1 LKEFLL
7 QEAMLNHPF
16 WDSIFFNSSPYSPQ
30 SRVTLLSLRHNLPYL
45 TYTLVKQA
53 HLG

>member
-7 QEAMLNHPF
+7 QEAMLKHPF
-16 WDSIFFNSSPYSPQ
+16 WNSIFKSSPYSPQ

-45 TYTLVKQA
+45 THTLGKQV